1 MVFQTQCFTGLNSL
15 LETYSIQAH
24 TEGKS
29 ESTIRIYTT
38 ALTVLQRFLERKGY
52 PIDVTKIGHEELR
65 EFAGY
70 LQNTK
75 AFMEH
80 PFTGPQKKGLTGHTI
95 NCYLRAIRAFWS
107 WLIAEEIIDANP
119 FDRVKVP
126 RAPKKVIVPF
136 SEEQLRALLRAID
149 IKSPISIRDSTIIQT
164 LLDTGM
170 RVTELT
176 GLEMENVNLVQRC
189 LKVHGK
195 GSKERIVPIGVTVQK
210 ALAKYI
216 NRCRPQ
222 PMYPL
227 SNNLFLTR
235 DGMPL
240 TPNRIQSIVETY
252 ANRAG
257 IKGVRA
263 SPHTFRH
270 TFAISYLRNG
280 GDVFTLQRILGHET
294 MDMVRNYVTLAQTDL
309 QEAHLRC
316 SPVDNLKMKSR
327 RQSNRSSIYH
337 RSNTDTPLTS
347 Y

>member
-1 MVFQTQCFTGLNSL
+1 MVFKTQCFITLNNL
-15 LETYSIQAH
+15 LETYQIQAR

-29 ESTIRIYTT
+29 ENTVRIYTT
-38 ALTVLQRFLERKGY
+38 ALTILERFLERKGY
-52 PIDVTKIGHEELR
+52 STDVTRIGHEELR

-70 LQNTK
+70 LQNTR
-75 AFMEH
+75 AFMDH
-80 PFTGPQKKGLTGHTI
+80 PYTGPQNKGLSGHTI
-95 NCYLRAIRAFWS
+95 NSYLRAIRAFWG
-107 WLIAEEIIDANP
+107 WLLAEEFIEVNP

-126 RAPKKVIVPF
+126 KAPKKVIVPF
-136 SEEQLRALLRAID
+136 SEDQLRALFGTIET
-149 IKSPISIRDSTIIQT
+149 KSPIGIRDSTIMQT

-176 GLEMENVNLVQRC
+176 GLELEDVNLVQRC
-189 LKVHGK
+189 LKVPGK
-195 GSKERIVPIGVTVQK
+195 GNKERIVPIGVTVQK

-216 NRCRPQ
+216 NKYRPQ

-227 SNNLFLTR
+227 SDNLFLTR

-240 TPNRIQSIVETY
+240 TPNRIQSIIETY
-252 ANRAG
+252 ANKAG

-270 TFAISYLRNG
+270 TFAVSYLRNG

-294 MDMVRNYVTLAQTDL
+294 LDMVRNYVTLAQTDL

-316 SPVDNLKMKSR
+316 SPVDNLKVKANR
-327 RQSNRSSIYH
+327 R
-337 RSNTDTPLTS
+337 
-347 Y
+347 

>member
-1 MVFQTQCFTGLNSL
+1 MAVQTQCFTSLDNL
-15 LETYSIQAH
+15 LETYKIQAR

-29 ESTIRIYTT
+29 DNTVRIYTT
-38 ALTVLQRFLERKGY
+38 ALTVLRRFLERKGY
-52 PIDVTKIGHEELR
+52 PTDVTKISHEELR

-70 LQNTK
+70 LHNIR
-75 AFMEH
+75 AFMDH
-80 PFTGPQKKGLTGHTI
+80 PYTGPQKKGLSGHTI
-95 NCYLRAIRAFWS
+95 NGYLRAARAFWG
-107 WLIAEEIIDANP
+107 WLLAEEFIDINP
-119 FDRVKVP
+119 FDRIKVP
-126 RAPKKVIVPF
+126 KAPKKLIVPF
-136 SEEQLRALLRAID
+136 SEDQISVLLATID
-149 IKSPISIRDSTIIQT
+149 TKSSIGIRDQTIIQT
-164 LLDTGM
+164 LFDTGI

-176 GLEMENVNLVQRC
+176 GLELEDMNLVQRC

-216 NRCRPQ
+216 NKYRPQ

-240 TPNRIQSIVETY
+240 APNRIQSIIETY
-252 ANRAG
+252 ANKAG
-257 IKGVRA
+257 IQGVRA

-270 TFAISYLRNG
+270 TFAICYLRNG

-294 MDMVRNYVTLAQTDL
+294 LDMVRNYVTLAQTDL

-316 SPVDNLKMKSR
+316 SPMDNLKMKPETA
-327 RQSNRSSIYH
+327 IK
-337 RSNTDTPLTS
+337 PLIRLS
-347 Y
+347 PQ